1 MLVGPNEFTDFY
13 KLLISNYTILSFTS
27 WLYFFKLHLFVFEYV
42 ECMMCVCV
50 CGWGIMPQSMWMS
63 EDNYGAVRSLLSRVP
78 EIELWLAG
86 SAANVFTH

>member
-1 MLVGPNEFTDFY
+1 
-13 KLLISNYTILSFTS
+13 
-27 WLYFFKLHLFVFEYV
+27 
-42 ECMMCVCV
+42 MCG
-50 CGWGIMPQSMWMS
+50 GWGGGRIMPQSMWMS

>member
-1 MLVGPNEFTDFY
+1 
-13 KLLISNYTILSFTS
+13 
-27 WLYFFKLHLFVFEYV
+27 
-42 ECMMCVCV
+42 MCVCV
-50 CGWGIMPQSMWMS
+50 GGAGIMPQSMWMS